1 MGGDHTPLILVR
13 FGSECFG
20 IELFRPVQRISQ
32 IFRLMVQVGIC
43 TIFGQHQ
50 FLMRIFFLQILHPGF
65 DILYFL
71 FIPTEITVHTLN
83 IGNQVNR
90 MLHMSVSVH
99 RNRITVRVFRFSQ
112 VMQRLG
118 QFFCILVRLIYL
130 IMQSP
135 HIDRRMI
142 EALADHFT
150 QLVTAILR
158 FLSGHTV
165 YKRYLRPNNQ
175 PQAVTTGIQIIGL
188 LIVGKTNGC
197 RTDIHDRSQ
206 IEIMVFVLQGT
217 SQPPPVLMTGN
228 TIHRIFLTIQIE
240 TFAGNNFIFTQPQR
254 LYHFIN
260 HLSVFNQ
267 TADNLI
273 QIRIFTSLPQS
284 RFLYRKRR
292 FISLLT
298 LC

>member
-1 MGGDHTPLILVR
+1 
-13 FGSECFG
+13 
-20 IELFRPVQRISQ
+20 
-32 IFRLMVQVGIC
+32 
-43 TIFGQHQ
+43 
-50 FLMRIFFLQILHPGF
+50 
-65 DILYFL
+65 
-71 FIPTEITVHTLN
+71 
-83 IGNQVNR
+83 
-90 MLHMSVSVH
+90 
-99 RNRITVRVFRFSQ
+99 
-112 VMQRLG
+112 
-118 QFFCILVRLIYL
+118 
-130 IMQSP
+130 MQSP

-150 QLVTAILR
+150 QLVTAVLR

-175 PQAVTTGIQIIGL
+175 PQAVTTRIQIIGL

-298 LC
+298 LCRQFERLAVSSHLLSFLIVNRILQSNRNGLQSSVVELYLHFYICLFLRYILLGDINTGRCTIGHTYITRFSNNQPHRTINTAIYAKQIMINRDHIGA